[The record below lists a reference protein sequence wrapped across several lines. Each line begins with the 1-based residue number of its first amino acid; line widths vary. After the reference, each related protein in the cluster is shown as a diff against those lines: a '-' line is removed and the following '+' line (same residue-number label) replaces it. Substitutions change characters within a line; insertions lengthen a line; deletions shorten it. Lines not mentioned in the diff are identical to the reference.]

1 MILFRA
7 LYLMP
12 SKKKNNN
19 QAGVRTGR
27 PSSTGK
33 RRSRRAAKGQASPGA
48 MATATAVGPYA
59 RMLNDPCKAPLVPGM
74 FGTHEGYLQRLH
86 RVVSLDSLAPTT
98 ATCGFVL
105 WAPEYHNPGK
115 ISSTLSA
122 REAVFNMWYGSA
134 PNSSSLVN
142 LNGLS
147 IAGEYGT
154 QALRDP
160 ASDFGRS
167 ALVASARTLSAC
179 MRLNFI
185 GTISNCR
192 GLVARLE
199 VPYSMV
205 DAYLGQGTNTGS
217 TVGVSVD
224 QLFAMSDDVRR
235 TSLDPIEVKYVP
247 RPDAKFL
254 SGFGG
259 PNDVSGYPTW
269 PDGARDTDQLLD
281 AMSSNGTGTDAAFIP
296 GENARVN
303 DPVLIGFAWK
313 SQGTSS
319 SDDFQL
325 DVYKNLE
332 WKPDASQGIPQVS
345 KITMHTVP
353 PVSAAARALD
363 RAVPE
368 WKTSMSHE
376 VKSAAARVSEMAL
389 SNAGRIVTK
398 TGKKAIAAVEGY
410 AMDAL
415 AFAI

>member
-1 MILFRA
+1 
-7 LYLMP
+7 MP

-27 PSSTGK
+27 PSNTGK
-33 RRSRRAAKGQASPGA
+33 RRSRRVAKGQGPGA
-48 MATATAVGPYA
+48 STASSAVGPYA

-86 RVVSLDSLAPTT
+86 RVVSLDALAPST

-115 ISSTLSA
+115 ISSDAPS
-122 REAVFNMWYGSA
+122 REAIFNMWFGSGLT
-134 PNSSSLVN
+134 SSSLIN

-147 IAGEYGT
+147 MTGEFGT
-154 QALRDP
+154 QAIRDP

-179 MRLNFI
+179 MRLNFV

-205 DAYLGQGTNTGS
+205 DAYLGQGASVGN
-217 TVGVSVD
+217 TVGITVD

-235 TSLDPIEVKYVP
+235 TSLDPVEIKFVP

-259 PNDVSGYPTW
+259 PNDATGYPTW

-281 AMSSNGTGTDAAFIP
+281 SSSTNGTGTDVAFIP
-296 GENARVN
+296 GESARVN
-303 DPVLIGFAWK
+303 DPMLIGFAWK
-313 SQGTSS
+313 GLGTNAA
-319 SDDFQL
+319 DDFQL
-325 DVYKNLE
+325 DLYKNLE

-363 RAVPE
+363 RAAPE

-376 VKSAAARVSEMAL
+376 VKSAATRISEMAL
-389 SNAGRIVTK
+389 SNAGKVITK
-398 TGKKAIAAVEGY
+398 TGKKVLSTVEGY